1 MGTIQQLPLSSTA
14 LKRIWP
20 EGCDTTPDLAFQL
33 LRLGQRAV
41 GITGGAFIDRPYGAA
56 MIPYAAAAVP
66 LRGVL
71 HERCEPAAALVPAA
85 PEARAATECA

>member
-20 EGCDTTPDLAFQL
+20 EGCDTKPDLAFQL
-33 LRLGQRAV
+33 LRLGQRAA
-41 GITGGAFIDRPYGAA
+41 GIIGGASIDRTYGAA

-66 LRGVL
+66 LLCVL
-71 HERCEPAAALVPAA
+71 HERCEPAAAQVPAA